1 MNPFIFS
8 NWIGGHLC
16 CPIPATP
23 LWAPRY
29 KFPSLISA
37 LTSPSS
43 ARGNSN
49 VLSLNTHFHI
59 PNIKNQY
66 KMGNVYQQLVAKCG
80 GQVFKGGGEALE
92 RCRNLCFERV
102 WPLSQPITQS
112 VQIPNNTRVLAK
124 NQKPLKAL
132 KCKTVFNR

>member
-37 LTSPSS
+37 LTSPSLS
-43 ARGNSN
+43 RGNSN

-80 GQVFKGGGEALE
+80 GQVFKGEALE

-102 WPLSQPITQS
+102 CPLSQAINQS
-112 VQIPNNTRVLAK
+112 LLSIFQQIPPNTSFAK
-124 NQKPLKAL
+124 LDRK
-132 KCKTVFNR
+132 